1 VLLAAAQPDVVHAV
15 PTPPS
20 AVVAAKQGARLAGA
34 PLVVG
39 WEGHERPAGRLL
51 GRAARA
57 PDRVVVPSG
66 LVGTRARKAGTP
78 ERRVRTL
85 PQPID
90 FERVEAVTPT
100 GDYDVVAAT
109 PLDEHANLDGLFLAL
124 AELRERDWSAL
135 VVGDGTAR
143 RATERRPQ
151 PGDEGARHT
160 ADGEASLGD
169 GTKRPTPDGVASGD
183 GRTDGVDGEEDT
195 DREDGADERRDPTP
209 REAIDRQVA
218 DLRID
223 DRVTVVDDMGRD
235 ERLAHYRGA
244 HVFVQT
250 RAREDF
256 ARELLWALACGCVG
270 VVEYQADSSAH
281 ELLVDYDRGFR
292 VTTPEE
298 IEAAITDAGEME
310 RRTVDRALARYDW
323 SPTVERYVD
332 QYRELAENE

>member
-1 VLLAAAQPDVVHAV
+1 
-15 PTPPS
+15 
-20 AVVAAKQGARLAGA
+20 
-34 PLVVG
+34 
-39 WEGHERPAGRLL
+39 
-51 GRAARA
+51 
-57 PDRVVVPSG
+57 
-66 LVGTRARKAGTP
+66 
-78 ERRVRTL
+78 
-85 PQPID
+85 
-90 FERVEAVTPT
+90 VTST

-109 PLDEHANLDGLFLAL
+109 PLDEHANLAGLFLAL
-124 AELRERDWSAL
+124 AELRDRSSAL
-135 VVGDGTAR
+135 VVGDGTAQ

-151 PGDEGARHT
+151 PGDEVARHT
-160 ADGEASLGD
+160 ADGEASLGN